1 MLCACPCFGKPN
13 MLIVVPTFNRPV
25 PRATIRPAQVGGA
38 SFFILSNVFAR
49 FRCAKIGLQK
59 D

>member
-1 MLCACPCFGKPN
+1 MLCACPCFGKPD
-13 MLIVVPTFNRPV
+13 MLIVVPTLNRPV

-38 SFFILSNVFAR
+38 SFFILLKTFIGSRCVETR
-49 FRCAKIGLQK
+49 FQK